1 MEERIVVADPVADPQ
16 GYQQE
21 LLALLGGEDPVALL
35 AWTPQA
41 FRAAIRELP
50 AELHTRPPRR
60 GEWSVSELLG
70 HLWDAEIAY
79 AFRARAI
86 LAQDTPRL
94 IGYDQEGWAAL
105 PHPPVGELLDAFAA
119 LRTADLA
126 LVAGTPADR
135 WERLGIH
142 EERGPTSFRV
152 LTQTMA
158 GHDRAHLR
166 QLEQTIAAVRPA
178 RG

>member
-1 MEERIVVADPVADPQ
+1 MSLPARIVD
-16 GYQQE
+16 
-21 LLALLGGEDPVALL
+21 LAEALRAEGL
-35 AWTPQA
+35 A
-41 FRAAIRELP
+41 
-50 AELHTRPPRR
+50 
-60 GEWSVSELLG
+60 
-70 HLWDAEIAY
+70 
-79 AFRARAI
+79 
-86 LAQDTPRL
+86 
-94 IGYDQEGWAAL
+94 IGTS
-105 PHPPVGELLDAFAA
+105 ELLDAFAA
-119 LRTADLA
+119 LRTANLA